1 VTFPVTVLSPPILY
15 NRWEA
20 GAGEER
26 KDPAWLSEEAVTNGK
41 IAGNRDRRLAIA
53 LVVVVAV
60 ALLATTF
67 RVHTQTSFSTGSGPA
82 GSAAYRQEIA
92 FVRCM
97 RGHGLPSLPDPPP
110 GGSISVQL
118 TGNGAGERSSD
129 PASQAFDACKQLA
142 PRGRD
147 DTNIQITL

>member
-15 NRWEA
+15 NRWEV
-20 GAGEER
+20 GEGR
-26 KDPAWLSEEAVTNGK
+26 KDPARFSEEAVTNGK
-41 IAGNRDRRLAIA
+41 IAGNRPRLAIA
-53 LVVVVAV
+53 LVVVVVV

-118 TGNGAGERSSD
+118 TRNGAGERSSD
-129 PASQAFDACKQLA
+129 PATQAFDACKQLA